1 VRLSRGRLA
10 AGTAALVI
18 AAGGGT
24 YVWLN
29 HADGYGER
37 FTRPAGAYPAAPTGG
52 SSLQVI
58 GKATGDVTLLGS
70 LAVIG
75 SGTELKVG
83 DSPAL
88 TGPENGLT
96 AASVR
101 TGQAYWTY
109 SRPKHGVRASS
120 NGGKTDL
127 LYVLW
132 DDGLLVRINTH
143 TGKVVWHHKVDKTFM
158 SQEGT
163 PRLATA
169 RTTGLALLISSTRVD
184 AVAAADGKARWSATI
199 SDGSHVLTGWPA
211 IGADTL
217 TFEVTTKKSTGK
229 VITFDLRSGAKLWE
243 RDDDFLL
250 WPLSAEP
257 GKVLLS
263 SVRGKT
269 PVVDARTGRDLT
281 RFSAG
286 KLQLVDVADG
296 SVLGNA
302 SGPRDPHD
310 PAFGAFDI
318 ASGKK
323 LWTADLPT
331 SREASSPPQ
340 VLGKTLYA
348 PVKAQGEKPRLFV
361 MSYRASDGSALGA
374 AELPVTTP
382 EGENAD
388 VYAHEVRATLVG
400 YTPGL
405 IAVSADEGSFGTSEP
420 SVFILQT
427 GQN

>member
-1 VRLSRGRLA
+1 
-10 AGTAALVI
+10 
-18 AAGGGT
+18 
-24 YVWLN
+24 
-29 HADGYGER
+29 
-37 FTRPAGAYPAAPTGG
+37 
-52 SSLQVI
+52 
-58 GKATGDVTLLGS
+58 
-70 LAVIG
+70 
-75 SGTELKVG
+75 
-83 DSPAL
+83 
-88 TGPENGLT
+88 
-96 AASVR
+96 
-101 TGQAYWTY
+101 
-109 SRPKHGVRASS
+109 
-120 NGGKTDL
+120 
-127 LYVLW
+127 
-132 DDGLLVRINTH
+132 
-143 TGKVVWHHKVDKTFM
+143 M
-158 SQEGT
+158 
-163 PRLATA
+163 
-169 RTTGLALLISSTRVD
+169 RTTPYRSNTPRVD
-184 AVAAADGKARWSATI
+184 AVAAADGKARWSATV

-217 TFEVTTKKSTGK
+217 TFKVTTKKSTGK

-243 RDDDFLL
+243 RGDDFLL

-263 SVRGKT
+263 SVRGRT
-269 PVVDARTGRDLT
+269 PVVDARTGRDLK

-286 KLQLVDVADG
+286 KLPLVDVADG

-302 SGPRDPHD
+302 SGPRDPRD

-331 SREASSPPQ
+331 SREVSSPPK

-348 PVKAQGEKPRLFV
+348 PVKAQGENPRLFV
-361 MSYRASDGSALGA
+361 MSYRASDGSPRGA

-427 GQN
+427 GQPALNRWKQFRWSVARRTLPWAS

>member
-1 VRLSRGRLA
+1 MRLSRGQLA
-10 AGTAALVI
+10 ISTVALVI

-24 YVWLN
+24 YMRFN
-29 HADGYGER
+29 QTDGYGER
-37 FTRPAGAYPAAPTGG
+37 FTRPAGAYPAVPTGG
-52 SSLQVI
+52 GPLQVI
-58 GKATGDVTLLGS
+58 GKATGHLTLSGG

-83 DSPAL
+83 GSPAL

-101 TGQAYWTY
+101 SGRAYWTY
-109 SRPKHGVRASS
+109 SRPKHEVRASS
-120 NGGKTDL
+120 SGGKTDL

-132 DDGLLVRINTH
+132 DDGLLVRIDTH
-143 TGKVVWHHKVDKTFM
+143 TGKVGWYHKVGKAFM
-158 SQEGT
+158 SQAGT
-163 PRLATA
+163 PRLAIA
-169 RTTGLALLISSTRVD
+169 SATGLVLLISSARVD
-184 AVAAADGKARWSATI
+184 AVATADGKSRWSATI
-199 SDGSHVLTGWPA
+199 PGGRALTGWPA

-217 TFEVTTKKSTGK
+217 TLDVTTGRA
-229 VITFDLRSGAKLWE
+229 ITFDLRSGAKLWE
-243 RDDDFLL
+243 RDEDFLL
-250 WPLSAEP
+250 WPLSAGP

-263 SVRGKT
+263 SARGKT

-286 KLQLVDVADG
+286 KLRLVTVSEG
-296 SVLGNA
+296 SVLGSA
-302 SGPRDPHD
+302 SGTRGPHD
-310 PAFGAFDI
+310 PAFGAFDT

-331 SREASSPPQ
+331 TRDASSPPQ

-348 PVKAQGEKPRLFV
+348 PVKAPGEKPRLFV
-361 MSYRASDGSALGA
+361 MSYRASDGSPLGS

-382 EGENAD
+382 EGENAE
-388 VYAHEVRATLVG
+388 VYAQEVQATLVG
-400 YTPGL
+400 YSPGL